1 MANFNINKVIVAGRM
16 CADPE
21 LRATAEGVSVTS
33 FSVAVNRRTKDG
45 TDSCDFIDVTAWRG
59 TAEFIVR
66 YFRKGSSICVSGELR
81 SRTWTD
87 RDKVKRY
94 GMSVLAEE
102 AYFVDSKGESPGA
115 AKQAAGEAAGTGPA
129 YIPDAYKSSP
139 EFKDAD
145 EEDLPF

>member
-1 MANFNINKVIVAGRM
+1 MANFNINKVIIAGRM

-33 FSVAVNRRTKDG
+33 FTVAVNRRTKDG
-45 TDSCDFIDVTAWRG
+45 TSSSDFIDVTAWRG

-66 YFRKGSSICVSGELR
+66 YFRKGSSVCISGELR
-81 SRTWTD
+81 SRTWLD

-94 GMSVLAEE
+94 GISVLAEE
-102 AYFVDSKGESPGA
+102 AYFVDSKGESGAVKPGT
-115 AKQAAGEAAGTGPA
+115 GEAAGAGPA
-129 YIPDAYKSSP
+129 YIPDAYKGAP

-145 EEDLPF
+145 EEDLPL

>member
-1 MANFNINKVIVAGRM
+1 MANFNINKVIIAGRM

-21 LRATAEGVSVTS
+21 LRATTEGVSVTS

-81 SRTWTD
+81 SRTWID

-94 GMSVLAEE
+94 GISVLAEE
-102 AYFVDSKGESPGA
+102 AYFVDSKSEAPGA
-115 AKQAAGEAAGTGPA
+115 AKQAAGEAAGTGPK
-129 YIPDAYKSSP
+129 YIPDAYKSAP

-145 EEDLPF
+145 DEDLPF

>member
-21 LRATAEGVSVTS
+21 LRATTEGVSVTS
-33 FSVAVNRRTKDG
+33 FTVAVNRRTKDG

-102 AYFVDSKGESPGA
+102 AYFVDSKSEAPGA
-115 AKQAAGEAAGTGPA
+115 AKHAAGEAAGTGPA
-129 YIPDAYKSSP
+129 YIPDAYKGAP
-139 EFKDAD
+139 EFKNAD
-145 EEDLPF
+145 EEELPF